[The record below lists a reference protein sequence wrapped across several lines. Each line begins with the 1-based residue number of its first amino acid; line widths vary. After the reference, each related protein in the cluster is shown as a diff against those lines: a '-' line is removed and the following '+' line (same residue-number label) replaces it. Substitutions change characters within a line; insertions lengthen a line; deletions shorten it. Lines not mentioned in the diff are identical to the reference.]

1 MVCCSICGGI
11 LRPSVGEVSDAL
23 TGESFAIFAC
33 AGCGVK
39 QTVPQPDDLG
49 IYYRGYHGG
58 RHGFTAKFRVWR
70 RIRMLAQ
77 RSGDERLMD
86 VGCGDGGFLTAA
98 ENLGWNVSGTE
109 LDAARNQQQDLEV
122 FSGLSEASE
131 KYGGSSFAAIT
142 MWHTLE
148 HFKDPKEVLEDARRL
163 LTPDGTILIAV
174 PNSESLQARLF
185 GKYWLHND
193 VPRHLFHFS
202 PDSLQR
208 LLRQAG
214 FEVIESK
221 HHEFEYDLLG
231 WSQSALNFFNREPN
245 TFFNILRGRTE
256 GLSRLTI
263 LLNFVF
269 GAALSTAALPLLP
282 ISATL
287 GRGASLIVRAKKMIN

>member
-1 MVCCSICGGI
+1 MLRQSIS
-11 LRPSVGEVSDAL
+11 LVPDAV
-23 TGESFAIFAC
+23 TGESFSIFAC
-33 AGCGVK
+33 PGCGVK
-39 QTVPQPDDLG
+39 QTVPQPEDLLR
-49 IYYRGYHGG
+49 YYRGYHGG
-58 RHGFTAKFRVWR
+58 RHGFTAKFRTWR
-70 RIRMLAQ
+70 RTAMLAQ
-77 RSGDERLMD
+77 RPGDERLMD

-109 LDAARNQQQDLEV
+109 LDAARNQQQNLEV
-122 FSGLSEASE
+122 FSSLSEASE

-231 WSQSALNFFNREPN
+231 WSQSALNFFNSEPN
-245 TFFNILRGRTE
+245 VFFNILRGRTE

-282 ISATL
+282 ISAIL
-287 GRGASLIVRAKKMIN
+287 GRGASLIVRAKKIAN

>member
-1 MVCCSICGGI
+1 MLRQSIS
-11 LRPSVGEVSDAL
+11 LVPDAL
-23 TGESFAIFAC
+23 TGESFSIFAC
-33 AGCGVK
+33 PACGVK
-39 QTVPQPDDLG
+39 QTVPQPEDLG
-49 IYYRGYHGG
+49 KYYRGYHGG

-70 RIRMLAQ
+70 RIRML
-77 RSGDERLMD
+77 GDRPGERLMD
-86 VGCGDGGFLTAA
+86 VGCGDGTFLCAA
-98 ENLGWNVSGTE
+98 QNRGWKVSGTE
-109 LDAARNQQQDLEV
+109 LDAVRNERGGLEV
-122 FSGLSEASE
+122 FSTLRQARE
-131 KYGGSSFAAIT
+131 KYGDSSFAAIT

-163 LTPDGTILIAV
+163 LTPEGTILIAV

-208 LLRQAG
+208 FLRRAG
-214 FEVIESK
+214 FEVIESE

-231 WSQSALNFFNREPN
+231 WSQSALNFLNSEPN
-245 TFFNILRGRTE
+245 VFFDILRGRTE
-256 GLSRLTI
+256 GLSRPKI
-263 LLNFVF
+263 LFNFVF

-287 GRGASLIVRAKKMIN
+287 GRGASLIVRAKKIAN